1 MDAGTLLNSYLATFY
16 NIERIMEDQE
26 DKIIVFDSYDTV
38 MAANL
43 VKTKLD
49 AYGIPCFLSDEH
61 FVGLYPIR
69 NEIFPGVRL
78 HVFEKDRDRIKE
90 ILGEQVTE
98 EIEVLHCQFC
108 QSLDIKMEAPK
119 KGLLTNLITTILLG
133 LFLHPKNIYRCQD
146 CLKEFEAAPDIKSS
160 TL

>member
-1 MDAGTLLNSYLATFY
+1 MD
-16 NIERIMEDQE
+16 EQE

-78 HVFEKDRDRIKE
+78 HIFEKDRQRVNE
-90 ILGEQVTE
+90 ILADQKVSETE
-98 EIEVLHCQFC
+98 VMRCPYCGSQN
-108 QSLDIKMEAPK
+108 IKSAPTK
-119 KGLLTNLITTILLG
+119 KGVFSSVITSVLLG
-133 LFLHPKNIYRCQD
+133 LFLNPKEKYHCQD
-146 CLKEFEAAPDIKSS
+146 CLKEFDNIPDNIRSSAP
-160 TL
+160 